1 MGVASTRAL
10 PGGVPAYP
18 LLKENVMNPFGKAT
32 MIQVRDYFGMNSTQL
47 RQEWTVL
54 SAAEKEFYLVGVGA
68 VLQIP
73 A

>member
-1 MGVASTRAL
+1 
-10 PGGVPAYP
+10 
-18 LLKENVMNPFGKAT
+18 MNPFGKAT

-68 VLQIP
+68 VLQLPLP